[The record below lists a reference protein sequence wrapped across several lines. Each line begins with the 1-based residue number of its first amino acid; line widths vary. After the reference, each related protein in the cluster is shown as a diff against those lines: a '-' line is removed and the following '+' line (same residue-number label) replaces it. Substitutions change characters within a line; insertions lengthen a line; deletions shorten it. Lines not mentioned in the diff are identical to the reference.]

1 MRYHVGAEPG
11 EAVIGY
17 DPDDL
22 GAREEA
28 LNFAKRLMD
37 KLNEDPT
44 VRVEFLTGR
53 GKYRVLAY
61 KYDSVGERAAAGL
74 VSTFSKGEL

>member
-1 MRYHVGAEPG
+1 MCILKGMRYHVGAEPG

-28 LNFAKRLMD
+28 LNFARGLMD

-44 VRVEFLTGR
+44 VRV
-53 GKYRVLAY
+53 
-61 KYDSVGERAAAGL
+61 
-74 VSTFSKGEL
+74 